1 MARRSY
7 GSGSKREVRPGVWQL
22 RAGGRS
28 STFVGTGKE
37 AERELARLVAVGDGS
52 RRPASVPTL
61 TELLAQW
68 QSTARLESST
78 QTTYGHVLAHL
89 PAKFG
94 AQRIDR
100 LTLRDFDKLY
110 ADLERQGVGAPTIRK
125 LHTILSAALTRAVR
139 WQMIAAHP
147 ARGAQLPRVVTKPKR
162 LLSADQLSAVLTEAQ
177 RSLDGEAFVRL
188 AIATGGR
195 RGELIA
201 LRWDDVDLDAGT
213 ITISRALRADRSAKG
228 TKTETVRTVPIDPGT
243 VDVLRRWRKAQLER
257 ALHVGS
263 GVVANGFVLSHAPDC
278 SQPWSPLSTS
288 RRWVRLAERAG
299 VAGVNLHALRHT
311 HVSMLI
317 RAGVDV
323 ATVSTRA
330 GHSRPTTTLNMYTHV
345 TDDGRHAA
353 DVIGA
358 ILDNAERHAR

>member
-37 AERELARLVAVGDGS
+37 AERELARLVAVGDGP

-61 TELLAQW
+61 AELLAQW

-89 PAKFG
+89 PVKFG

-100 LTLRDFDKLY
+100 LTLRDFDRLY

-162 LLSADQLSAVLTEAQ
+162 LLSPDQLSAVLTEAQ

-213 ITISRALRADRSAKG
+213 ITISRALRADRSAK
-228 TKTETVRTVPIDPGT
+228 PGGGR
-243 VDVLRRWRKAQLER
+243 VGICSASRHADVLCDRRVGLTARSSEGVGDRRAARCKRIDDLRRGGTER
-257 ALHVGS
+257 IDDLYH
-263 GVVANGFVLSHAPDC
+263 H
-278 SQPWSPLSTS
+278 
-288 RRWVRLAERAG
+288 
-299 VAGVNLHALRHT
+299 
-311 HVSMLI
+311 
-317 RAGVDV
+317 
-323 ATVSTRA
+323 
-330 GHSRPTTTLNMYTHV
+330 RPP
-345 TDDGRHAA
+345 
-353 DVIGA
+353 
-358 ILDNAERHAR
+358 

>member
-1 MARRSY
+1 MAKRAY

-28 STFVGTGKE
+28 STFRGTGKE
-37 AERELARLVAVGDGS
+37 AERELARLVAVASGP
-52 RRPASVPTL
+52 RRTATVPTL
-61 TELLAQW
+61 TQLLAQW
-68 QSTARLESST
+68 QESARLEQST
-78 QTTYGHVLAHL
+78 LETYRHVLAHL

-110 ADLERQGVGAPTIRK
+110 ADLERQGVGAATVRK
-125 LHTILSAALTRAVR
+125 LHTVMSAALSQAVR

-147 ARGAQLPRVVTKPKR
+147 ARGAQLPRVVAKPRK
-162 LLSADQLSAVLTEAQ
+162 LLSAEQLTAVLTEASK
-177 RSLDGEAFVRL
+177 SLDGEAFVRL

-201 LRWDDVDLDAGT
+201 LRWDDVDLDAGM

-228 TKTETVRTVPIDPGT
+228 TKTDRTRTVPIDPGT
-243 VDVLRRWRKAQLER
+243 VDVLKRWRKAQLER
-257 ALHVGS
+257 AMHVGS

-288 RRWVRLAERAG
+288 RRWLRLAERAG

-358 ILDNAERHAR
+358 ILDNAQRHAR